1 MHDFIEQTLF
11 HFKGLAFINTL
22 AEWERLCRNVG
33 SALSRCSQGCAAGRM
48 GMEELGCWSHQP
60 DLLALSWVWVWEGM
74 AAPVTPEKIEWEL
87 KSV

>member
-1 MHDFIEQTLF
+1 MTLLSRPCF

-33 SALSRCSQGCAAGRM
+33 SALSRCSQVCAAGRM

-60 DLLALSWVWVWEGM
+60 DLLALSWVWFWEGM
-74 AAPVTPEKIEWEL
+74 AAPVTPEKIEWEF